1 VAVLGFGIRVGSP
14 KFRVGNGKMTDVQVQ
29 VQNRFFYGA
38 AYTVRDQQCI
48 TKRTVLNRVRTVK
61 KNSFKVAFKNLSVT
75 NVL

>member
-1 VAVLGFGIRVGSP
+1 MAVLGFGIRVGSP
-14 KFRVGNGKMTDVQVQ
+14 KFRVGNGRMADVQVQ
-29 VQNRFFYGA
+29 VQSRFFNGA
-38 AYTVRDQQCI
+38 ANTVRDQQRI